1 MLIEDLGN
9 LGEFIGS
16 LGVIFS
22 LIYLGKQIQQQNVI
36 TRAQFGHSLT
46 QRLYER
52 YFQTSRD
59 REYAEFMA
67 LDWSSNSL
75 SSTDSWRIQMAIL
88 TYLVDIF
95 DVYDKVKAG
104 LVDEGHLNTRMRTL
118 KFGVMKTTN
127 ARMVWGS
134 WKLNRDSE
142 FVEWFEEEIYGGESI
157 MEVSENEEEQRLRD
171 QLNTRR

>member
-1 MLIEDLGN
+1 
-9 LGEFIGS
+9 
-16 LGVIFS
+16 
-22 LIYLGKQIQQQNVI
+22 
-36 TRAQFGHSLT
+36 
-46 QRLYER
+46 
-52 YFQTSRD
+52 
-59 REYAEFMA
+59 
-67 LDWSSNSL
+67 
-75 SSTDSWRIQMAIL
+75 MAIL
-88 TYLVDIF
+88 SYLVDIF